1 MFQNKSNGNIAA
13 NNNLVDTESTYVH
26 ETPMVCAID
35 FDQEVID
42 VLENNNFNYTAT
54 SLHSRVVLNGLNRRN
69 DRCLLFPKQTLPD
82 NLHEFDLILLNLTKN
97 ETNKYNDANHYVLS
111 DTHHESYGLTCYFP
125 QEAVNLKPYDIIR
138 LKNQISHGTSSK
150 ERVFIVFAGDIL
162 TEEYAHIKMK
172 KDGWSNI
179 QTSSHHTLGFYD
191 KSPNFSPKFGTKIK
205 STGNTKLSPIITKF
219 ERAFSYKNIFKH
231 PQRYDFES
239 RENKNEDN
247 FIPLILNQQ
256 DEIIS
261 YIHIIENSTYIL
273 FPDIENKAEFVRELL
288 TNHLPEI
295 FQDIFPFHGMF
306 GWLSN
311 GDYLLPNE
319 EQLLD
324 RKNKLKTEYETNL
337 KNIESEL
344 ILNSQRYKFLHD
356 LLNETGS
363 KLVAAV
369 KLYLE
374 WLSFENVVN
383 MDDEVDDTFEE
394 DLQIE
399 NEKGLLIIEVKGI
412 GGTSTDKACSQI
424 SKIKYRRSQ
433 QRKAFDVYALYI
445 VNHQRY
451 IAPKDRQNPPFSS
464 NQINDANLDER
475 GLISTYE
482 LYNGYFNV
490 KQNILKKEDI
500 REYLYQKGLIRL
512 NPIDSVFIGTPARGD
527 YYKNNTVVILTL
539 PPDIT
544 IKIGDSLLALKNEKY
559 SKVKILSL
567 EVNSQKVEQA
577 SGEEIGILLER
588 KIEKGTQFFYQK
600 QN

>member
-1 MFQNKSNGNIAA
+1 MSQNKSNGNIAA
-13 NNNLVDTESTYVH
+13 NNELVDTESTYAH

-35 FDQEVID
+35 FDQEVLDI
-42 VLENNNFNYTAT
+42 LENNNFNYKTT
-54 SLHSRVVLNGLNRRN
+54 SLHSRVVLNRLNRRE

-82 NLHEFDLILLNLTKN
+82 NLHEFDLILLDLTKN
-97 ETNKYNDANHYVLS
+97 ETNEYNNINHFVLS
-111 DTHHESYGLTCYFP
+111 DTHHESYGLVCNFP
-125 QEAVNLKPYDIIR
+125 QEIVNLKPYDIIR
-138 LKNQISHGTSSK
+138 LNNQISHGASNK

-162 TEEYAHIKMK
+162 TEKYSHIKMEN
-172 KDGWSNI
+172 DGWSST

-191 KSPNFSPKFGTKIK
+191 KSPHFSPKPGTKTK
-205 STGNTKLSPIITKF
+205 STGNTKLSPLIAKF
-219 ERAFSYKNIFKH
+219 ERKFSYKNIFKH
-231 PQRYDFES
+231 PQIYDFES

-247 FIPLILNQQ
+247 FIPLILNQS

-261 YIHIIENSTYIL
+261 YIHIIDNSTYIV
-273 FPDIENKAEFVRELL
+273 FPDIENKAGFVKELL

-295 FQDIFPFHGMF
+295 FQDMFPFHGMF

-319 EQLLD
+319 EELLD
-324 RKNKLKTEYETNL
+324 RKNKLRMEYETNL
-337 KNIESEL
+337 KNIELEL
-344 ILNSQRYKFLHD
+344 KLNSQRYNFLHD
-356 LLNETGS
+356 ILNETGN
-363 KLVAAV
+363 KLVSAV
-369 KLYLE
+369 KHYLE
-374 WLSFENVVN
+374 WLGFENVVN
-383 MDDEVDDTFEE
+383 MDDEVDDTLEE

-399 NEKGLLIIEVKGI
+399 NDKGLLIIEVKGI

-482 LYNGYFNV
+482 LYNGYFKV
-490 KQNILKKEDI
+490 EQNILKKEDV
-500 REYLYQKGLIRL
+500 REFLYQKGLIKL
-512 NPIDSVFIGTPARGD
+512 DPIDSMFIGEPARSD

-539 PPDIT
+539 PHNIT
-544 IKIGDSLLALKNEKY
+544 IKIGDSLLAFKNDKY
-559 SKVKILSL
+559 SKVKTLSL
-567 EVNSQKVEQA
+567 EVKSQKVEKA
-577 SGEEIGILLER
+577 SGEETGILFER
-588 KIEKGTQFFYQK
+588 KIEKGTRFFYQK